1 MSSPSRRRGSAA
13 SQQRNGSKKFSSG
26 EYADEE
32 DEDSNDFGRP
42 SFNHDNVSVI
52 ATAVIAD
59 EDSYGY
65 QDEVPQKQL
74 NRSGSNSRRP
84 SQKDIQPYTKHKYIS
99 FSSRPVAA
107 NIKEWPRALRDEI
120 VKSFDRAHNRE
131 TGWKFLK
138 ESGWPEGLAE
148 TVFKSCS
155 KIAIRFFI
163 VDDSGQFCYSIY
175 HTKLQSI
182 TFCSLNETGSMILN
196 DGRRV
201 IKHGTTSK

>member
-1 MSSPSRRRGSAA
+1 MSSPSSASRRRGSAA
-13 SQQRNGSKKFSSG
+13 AQQRNGSKKFAGS
-26 EYADEE
+26 EYADE

-42 SFNHDNVSVI
+42 SFNQDNVSII
-52 ATAVIAD
+52 ATAVVAD

-84 SQKDIQPYTKHKYIS
+84 SQKDMQPYVKHKDVS

-107 NIKEWPRALRDEI
+107 NVKEWPRALRDEI

-131 TGWKFLK
+131 SGWKFLK
-138 ESGWPEGLAE
+138 DSGWPEGLAE
-148 TVFKSCS
+148 TVFKSCA

-163 VDDSGQFCYSIY
+163 VDDSGKPYFIS
-175 HTKLQSI
+175 
-182 TFCSLNETGSMILN
+182 
-196 DGRRV
+196 
-201 IKHGTTSK
+201 